1 MQTVRAFI
9 EAEAYDGPS
18 MIIAYSHCIAHGI
31 DMAKGL
37 DHQTA
42 VVDSGA
48 WTLYRFN
55 PALYAKGENP
65 LKLDSKPPKHTYE
78 QWAMTETRFKSLT
91 QSNPE
96 RAKALM
102 AQGQQEAIA
111 RVKLYQALAATG
123 GTSPYA
129 PPVAPVLKPVT

>member
-1 MQTVRAFI
+1 
-9 EAEAYDGPS
+9 
-18 MIIAYSHCIAHGI
+18 
-31 DMAKGL
+31 
-37 DHQTA
+37 
-42 VVDSGA
+42 
-48 WTLYRFN
+48 
-55 PALYAKGENP
+55 
-65 LKLDSKPPKHTYE
+65 
-78 QWAMTETRFKSLT
+78 MTETRFKSLT